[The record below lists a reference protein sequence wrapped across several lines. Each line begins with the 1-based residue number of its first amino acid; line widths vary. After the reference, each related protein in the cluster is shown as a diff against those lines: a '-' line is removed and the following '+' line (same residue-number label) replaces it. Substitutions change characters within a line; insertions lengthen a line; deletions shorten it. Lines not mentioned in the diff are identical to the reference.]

1 MLQRKLMSNE
11 WSHIEVELIVSDYL
25 DMLSSELNGKPVNK
39 TEHRSRIRPLLNN
52 RSNGSIEFKHQ
63 NISAILIK
71 LGLPY
76 INGYKPRWNY
86 QNILEEE
93 LIKLISVKKRS
104 LEQTFFEFADA
115 QPISIPKVDFSRMVD
130 AAPEKNILTE
140 PEVKY
145 ERRPIKVNFLEREQ
159 RNSILGLKGEELVLQ
174 YERWR
179 LKNEGVGKW
188 IDNIEWISKYD
199 DSAGFDILSRNRDG
213 SDRFIEV
220 KTTKLNKDT
229 PIFFS
234 KNELEF
240 SFQKKDKYFLYRLFN
255 FNNDPKLFYLNG
267 DFDSFCRR
275 EAIHFKGYF

>member
-1 MLQRKLMSNE
+1 MSNE

-267 DFDSFCRR
+267 DFDSFYRR
-275 EAIHFKGYF
+275 EAICKFCS

>member
-1 MLQRKLMSNE
+1 MSNE

>member
-1 MLQRKLMSNE
+1 LLQRKLMSNE